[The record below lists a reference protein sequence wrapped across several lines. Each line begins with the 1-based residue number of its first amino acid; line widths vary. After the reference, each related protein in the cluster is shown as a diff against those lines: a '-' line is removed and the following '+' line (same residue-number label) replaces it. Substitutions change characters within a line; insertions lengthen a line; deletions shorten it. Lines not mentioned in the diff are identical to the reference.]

1 MEFVAKSFNELSTL
15 ELYEILKARAK
26 VFVNEQKIIY
36 VDADN
41 IDKKALHLFL
51 WDNGEVLAY
60 MRAFLEDDNNAVK
73 IGRVLTVRHGKG
85 IGRQLLEKSI
95 PEIKKHFSCNKIYM
109 DSQKS
114 VVGFYEK
121 FGFKVTSDEFLEE
134 GIVHLKMEREV

>member
-1 MEFVAKSFNELSTL
+1 MEFVSKTFDELSAL
-15 ELYEILKARAK
+15 EVYEILKARAK

-36 VDADN
+36 VDEDN
-41 IDKKALHLFL
+41 VDKKALHLYL

-60 MRAFLEDDNNAVK
+60 MRAFCEDNKNSVK
-73 IGRVLTVRHGKG
+73 IGRVLTVCHGKG
-85 IGRQLLEKSI
+85 LGRELLEKSI
-95 PEIKKHFSCNKIYM
+95 PAIKKHFFCNKIYM